1 MRYIIL
7 IMTVFLTAPGAICAS
22 PVTQLDLSV
31 TSDNDSKP
39 SRLSLSLRGGLSQFY
54 GELNEQDMK
63 GSYGIGFHGRITK
76 GVVLGLDYSAGK
88 IGGQK
93 VPFFSSYFVNEY
105 NAVEFIGRWNL
116 TKQFSKKKEDLLD
129 ISVYTGVGVMFF
141 SANAFDL
148 NTNELVRFSNS
159 KTSKRNQLFLRW
171 GNPRGRAGIKRTQE
185 RIIPVGAMLDYNL
198 TNRLKLGLDFR
209 FYFVRTDKLDAT
221 SGQRLVNPE
230 EADSY
235 SDTPNDKFSL
245 LAVTLTHYL
254 RKRSK

>member
-1 MRYIIL
+1 MQYLIL
-7 IMTVFLTAPGAICAS
+7 TMAVFLTVARASCAPHTNQVDQSGS
-22 PVTQLDLSV
+22 
-31 TSDNDSKP
+31 SDNDAKP
-39 SRLSLSLRGGLSQFY
+39 SRFSLSVRGGLSQFY

-63 GSYGIGFHGRITK
+63 GSCGIGVHGRIAR
-76 GVVLGLDYSAGK
+76 GVTLGLDYSAGK
-88 IGGQK
+88 IGGEK
-93 VPFFSSYFVNEY
+93 VPFFNSYFINEY

-129 ISVYTGVGVMFF
+129 VSVYTGAGIMFF
-141 SANAFDL
+141 SANAFDID
-148 NTNELVRFSNS
+148 TNELVRFSNS

-171 GNPRGRAGIKRTQE
+171 GNPRGRAGIKRTHE

-221 SGQRLVNPE
+221 SGQSLDNPE
-230 EADSY
+230 EETSY

-245 LAVTLTHYL
+245 FAVTLTHYL